1 MANGFSLSRSNTA
14 LSTTN
19 DHLTIIGVASR
30 MYVIKQVV
38 IGGMATASAAN
49 ELGVFRSTAGTT
61 PGGAVT
67 SVPLQTNQ
75 SAAGF
80 TNATTWAVQPTL
92 GNCFVRIPVN
102 ANGGLMVWSAQA
114 AGIII
119 PSLGAEQISFRSV
132 VGTSNVTF
140 TVFVEEY

>member
-1 MANGFSLSRSNTA
+1 
-14 LSTTN
+14 
-19 DHLTIIGVASR
+19 
-30 MYVIKQVV
+30 
-38 IGGMATASAAN
+38 MATASGAN
-49 ELGVFRSTAGTT
+49 ELGVFRSTGGTT

-92 GNCFVRIPVN
+92 GNCFARIPVN
-102 ANGGLMVWSAQA
+102 ANGGLMVWTPKT
-114 AGIII
+114 AGIVI
-119 PSLGAEQISFRSV
+119 PSLAAEQISFRSV

-140 TVFVEEY
+140 TVIVEEY